1 VATVFN
7 FGKVDL
13 YRGVNFKLYREY
25 LDYITDNIST
35 RVDDYK
41 FHLSNLV
48 YYKASFLEDGEN
60 LKCGAFIYASKNSKY
75 IIVDVIYYTRYK
87 YRLLRKK
94 FLKLEAS
101 EEYETLLKL
110 VIDPDNIYPKVSME
124 DFIYLYYSSEYGIR
138 DNPPPIVEEH
148 LQQF

>member
-1 VATVFN
+1 MATVFN
-7 FGKVDL
+7 FGKVDV
-13 YRGVNFKLYREY
+13 YRGVNFNLYKEY
-25 LDYITDNIST
+25 LTYITDNIS
-35 RVDDYK
+35 VSLYNYK

-60 LKCGAFIYASKNSKY
+60 LKCGAFIYTSKSSKY
-75 IIVDVIYYTRYK
+75 IIVEVIYYTGYK

-94 FLKLEAS
+94 FSKLDSS
-101 EEYETLLKL
+101 EDYEILLKL
-110 VIDPDNIYPKVSME
+110 VIDPEGIYPNVSME